1 MATLTAYQLQHRR
14 RMKRAIKLRADADR
28 KVRRYAEQ
36 LQGTMAAGD
45 AAARVCNELNRVY
58 NQDISTETI
67 LVHTALENDFQETVR
82 NMLVDSGPGEEVLL
96 LVTVPEANG
105 GAVLPA
111 NALLD

>member
-14 RMKRAIKLRADADR
+14 RMKRAIKLRAEADR
-28 KVRRYAEQ
+28 KVRRYTEQ
-36 LQGTMAAGD
+36 LQAAMAAGD
-45 AAARVCNELNRVY
+45 AAARVCDELNRVY

-67 LVHTALENDFQETVR
+67 LVHTALENTLQETVQ
-82 NMLVDSGPGEEVLL
+82 NMLMDSGPGEEVLL
-96 LVTVPEANG
+96 LVTVPDTNG

>member
-14 RMKRAIKLRADADR
+14 RMKRTIKLRADADR
-28 KVRRYAEQ
+28 KVRRYTEQ
-36 LQGTMAAGD
+36 LQAAMAAGD

-67 LVHTALENDFQETVR
+67 LVHTALENAFQETVR
-82 NMLVDSGPGEEVLL
+82 NMLVDSGPEEEVLL
-96 LVTVPEANG
+96 LVTVPEAND

>member
-14 RMKRAIKLRADADR
+14 RMKRVIKLRADADR
-28 KVRRYAEQ
+28 KVRRYTEQ
-36 LQGTMAAGD
+36 LQAAMAAGD
-45 AAARVCNELNRVY
+45 AAAQVCDELNRVY

-67 LVHTALENDFQETVR
+67 LVHTALENAFQETVQ
-82 NMLVDSGPGEEVLL
+82 NMLMDSQPGEETLL
-96 LVTVPEANG
+96 LVTVADANG